1 MPSRRSKKN
10 TVPLTPS
17 DLRNA
22 LSAPLPGHAAF
33 ADLSG
38 YPRPSIDAALA
49 LSPPPRES
57 AVLVLIHPVKGIDH
71 TMLMRRPVYKGVH
84 SGQIGFPGGKR
95 EPEDLDLHA
104 TALREFQE
112 ETGADIAGFEVIG
125 ELTRIHIPPSRTLVT
140 PVVAWCAE
148 LGALRPDPR
157 EVAEL
162 LDVPLADILRDGIL
176 QRKLFPTGIEREERM
191 VAYWDVRGE
200 MVWGATALMIAE
212 LRTLLGH
219 PVRPAW

>member
-1 MPSRRSKKN
+1 M
-10 TVPLTPS
+10 PLTPS

-22 LSAPLPGHAAF
+22 LRGPLPGHAAF

-38 YPRPSIDAALA
+38 YPRPSIEAALT

-57 AVLVLIHPVKGIDH
+57 AVLVLIHPVQGVDH
-71 TMLMRRPVYKGVH
+71 TLLMRRPVYKGVH

-95 EPEDLDLHA
+95 EPDDISLHA

-112 ETGADIAGFEVIG
+112 ETGAGTASFEVIG
-125 ELTRIHIPPSRTLVT
+125 ELSRIHIPPSRTLVT
-140 PVVAWCAE
+140 PVVAWCAD

-157 EVAEL
+157 EVGEL
-162 LDVPLADILRDGIL
+162 LAVPLEEVMRDDILHRKPFRMGIDGAV
-176 QRKLFPTGIEREERM
+176 RTA
-191 VAYWDVRGE
+191 AYWDIHGE
-200 MVWGATALMIAE
+200 VVWGATALMIAE
-212 LRTLLGH
+212 LRTILGH

>member
-1 MPSRRSKKN
+1 M
-10 TVPLTPS
+10 PLTPS

-22 LSAPLPGHAAF
+22 LRGPLPGHAAF

-38 YPRPSIDAALA
+38 YPRPSIEAALT

-57 AVLVLIHPVKGIDH
+57 AVLVLIHPVQGVDH
-71 TMLMRRPVYKGVH
+71 TLLMRRPVYKGVH

-95 EPEDLDLHA
+95 EPDDISLHA
-104 TALREFQE
+104 TALREFRE
-112 ETGADIAGFEVIG
+112 ETGAGTAGFEVIG
-125 ELTRIHIPPSRTLVT
+125 ELSRIHIPPSRTLVT
-140 PVVAWCAE
+140 PVVAWCAD

-162 LDVPLADILRDGIL
+162 LAVPLEELMRDDILHRKPFRMGIDGAV
-176 QRKLFPTGIEREERM
+176 RTA
-191 VAYWDVRGE
+191 AYWDIHGE
-200 MVWGATALMIAE
+200 VVWGATALMIAE
-212 LRTLLGH
+212 LRTILGH